1 VNTLIKRRS
10 RAAWITLLGGL
21 AAVALVVAG
30 CGGGGSSSSGQS
42 SSAQGGSGAS
52 SASQSRYGAPSP
64 APAST
69 GPASVSLRSTKLGK
83 ILVDGQGR
91 TLYLF
96 QADKGTTSKC
106 SGACTGIW
114 PPLTTKGKPMAGS
127 GLQAAKL
134 GTARRSDGKLGVTYN
149 GHPLYTYA
157 GDSSPGQTTG
167 EESKDFG
174 AEWDVLSAAGDK
186 ITLDAS

>member
-1 VNTLIKRRS
+1 MNTLIKRRS

-30 CGGGGSSSSGQS
+30 CGGGGSSSGQ
-42 SSAQGGSGAS
+42 SSAQGGSSAPTASSSPYGAAS
-52 SASQSRYGAPSP
+52 SAA
-64 APAST
+64 AST
-69 GPASVSLRSTKLGK
+69 GAAAVSLRSTKLGK

-96 QADKGTTSKC
+96 QADKGMTSKC
-106 SGACTGIW
+106 SGGCASIW
-114 PPLTTKGKPMAGS
+114 PPLTTTGKPTAGA
-127 GLQAAKL
+127 GLSAAKL
-134 GTARRSDGKLGVTYN
+134 GTSKRSDGKLEVTYN

-167 EESKDFG
+167 EENHGFG
-174 AEWDVLSAAGDK
+174 AEWDVLSAAGEK
-186 ITLDAS
+186 ITLDS

>member
-30 CGGGGSSSSGQS
+30 CGGGGSSSGQS

-52 SASQSRYGAPSP
+52 SASNSRYGAPAP
-64 APAST
+64 APSA
-69 GPASVSLRSTKLGK
+69 GPASVSLRSTKLGR

-96 QADKGTTSKC
+96 QADKGTTSNC

-114 PPLTTKGKPMAGS
+114 PPLTTTSRPMAGA
-127 GLQAAKL
+127 GLSAAKL

-186 ITLDAS
+186 VTLDAS